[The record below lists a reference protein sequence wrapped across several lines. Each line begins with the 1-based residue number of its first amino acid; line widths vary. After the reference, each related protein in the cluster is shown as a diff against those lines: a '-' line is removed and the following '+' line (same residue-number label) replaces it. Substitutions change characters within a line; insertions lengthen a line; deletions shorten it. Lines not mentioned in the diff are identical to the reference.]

1 MATTTYLEWDD
12 QANGSNDNTWGDV
25 LDANQTIFETAIA
38 RYLPLA
44 TTGGTTSLTSDQN
57 RYPIIVVTGVLISN
71 AIIVVRTAEK
81 NWTFINNTT
90 GAFSVRVK
98 TLAGTAKFLPRGR
111 ATRIYCDGTNVQV
124 VRDSGIPYAAAGGTA
139 DAITA
144 TYEPATISDDL
155 VVGYVWCAEATAANG
170 TMPPYTFSPDGLG
183 PYTIE
188 KLGGQPLVAGDIYG
202 AGHLCLF
209 MLSAANKV
217 ELLNPAGSATTG
229 APGLAQ
235 LATTAQ
241 AIGMSSATRV
251 VTPAGLGALF
261 AKGTAV
267 AGGALIDLGDGG
279 YFHITGSGWTCSD
292 IDFTN
297 GTDGRYAALHI
308 NTSGTFTHNA
318 TTMPLPGGADVNVSS
333 GDIVEVWQSD
343 LNEVKVV
350 IHRADGRSH
359 VDTWQYVETLTA
371 SSSANLTTSSLA
383 NYAMIRVTLRNV
395 RPATDDA
402 DLRVRISSDG
412 VTFLSTGYDGR
423 TEARTTA
430 ASTSA
435 TAETDGVVT
444 ATGANAGIGNQT
456 SDGPLA
462 GQILF
467 GNFNLARK
475 TTIHSL
481 VTYGNPSGN
490 FRTVETQTLNDQSTA
505 MTHIRFSF
513 DSGSIEA
520 GTIVIE
526 GMR

>member
-12 QANGSNDNTWGDV
+12 QATGANDNTWGDV

-44 TTGGTTSLTSDQN
+44 TTGGTTSFTSDQN
-57 RYPIIVVTGVLISN
+57 RYPIIVVTGALVSN

-98 TLAGTAKFLPRGR
+98 TLAGTAKFIPRGR
-111 ATRIYCDGTNVQV
+111 ATKLYCDGTNVQV
-124 VRDSGIPYAAAGGTA
+124 IRDSATPYAAAAGTA

-144 TYEPATISDDL
+144 TFDPVTISEDIT
-155 VVGYVWCAEATAANG
+155 VGYLWNVEATAANSSA
-170 TMPPYTFSPDGLG
+170 TPTFNPDSLG
-183 PYTIE
+183 AFTIE

-202 AGHLCLF
+202 AGHILQLMC
-209 MLSAANKV
+209 SASNKV
-217 ELLNPAGSATTG
+217 ELLNPAGLGSTS

-241 AIGMSSATRV
+241 AIGMSSATRA

-267 AGGALIDLGDGG
+267 AGGSLIDLGDGG

-297 GTDGRYAALHI
+297 GTDGRHAVMHI

-318 TTMPLPGGADVNVSS
+318 TTLPLPGGADVNVSS
-333 GDIVEVWQSD
+333 GDLVEVWQSD
-343 LNEVKVV
+343 LNEVKVA

-371 SSSANLTTSSLA
+371 STSANLTTSNLA
-383 NYAMIRVTLRNV
+383 AYAMIRVTLRNI
-395 RPATDDA
+395 RPSVDDA

-412 VTFLSTGYDGR
+412 ATFLSTGYDGR
-423 TEARTTA
+423 AEARTTA

-435 TAETDGVVT
+435 TAEADGVVT